1 MNSRQDYY
9 KTQYDEYYEKY
20 TKQSDALAYLTGTIL
35 GTLKYGDL
43 SKRDKKLLANG
54 LLRSY
59 QYAKLEVR
67 ESTQKDLKDIF
78 GEESLAF

>member
-1 MNSRQDYY
+1 MDSLQNYY
-9 KTQYDEYYEKY
+9 KTLSDEYYEKY
-20 TKQSDALAYLTGTIL
+20 TKQSDALAYLTGTVL
-35 GTLKYGDL
+35 GIIKYGNL
-43 SKRDKKLLANG
+43 SQHDKIMLANG

-78 GEESLAF
+78 GEENLAF